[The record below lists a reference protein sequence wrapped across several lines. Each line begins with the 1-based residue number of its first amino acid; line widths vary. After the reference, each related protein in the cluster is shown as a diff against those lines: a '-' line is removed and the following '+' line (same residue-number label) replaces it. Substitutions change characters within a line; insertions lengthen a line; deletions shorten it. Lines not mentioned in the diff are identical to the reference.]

1 MDKILILRLAPSG
14 ESFLKIDVLSAELGT
29 FLCLKRISKKSPQQT
44 TPDLFDTAEIQ
55 LETSK
60 QGTARFIRE
69 YQLLHR
75 REAIGRSYHS
85 LRHASEFSALIAR
98 NGPHMAE
105 PEALFHLVERTLNA
119 FAEGKAPEVVHL
131 KAVYMLLKNEGYPI
145 RESWWPELPKH
156 LKESTK
162 DAINSP
168 APEQTAKEVQAHN
181 ESILQHLYRWLE
193 RETDLTLS

>member
-14 ESFLKIDVLSAELGT
+14 ESFLKMDVLSPEHGT
-29 FLCLKRISKKSPQQT
+29 FLCLKRISKKSQQQT
-44 TPDLFDTAEIQ
+44 TPDLFDTADIQ

-60 QGTARFIRE
+60 QGTARFVRE
-69 YQLLHR
+69 YQLLKR

-105 PEALFHLVERTLNA
+105 PEALFELVERTLNA

-131 KAVYMLLKNEGYPI
+131 KAVYMLLKSEGYPI
-145 RESWWPELPKH
+145 RESWWPSLPPPLRNAAITLINEPSPEK
-156 LKESTK
+156 TDAAVRK
-162 DAINSP
+162 DC
-168 APEQTAKEVQAHN
+168 EQISQN
-181 ESILQHLYRWLE
+181 LYRWLE
-193 RETDLTLS
+193 HETDLR

>member
-14 ESFLKIDVLSAELGT
+14 ESFLKMDVLSPEHGT
-29 FLCLKRISKKSPQQT
+29 FLCLKRISKKSAQQT
-44 TPDLFDTAEIQ
+44 TPDLFDTADIQ

-60 QGTARFIRE
+60 QGTARFVRE
-69 YQLLHR
+69 YQLLNR
-75 REAIGRSYHS
+75 RETIGRSYHS

-105 PEALFHLVERTLNA
+105 PEALFELVERTLNA

-145 RESWWPELPKH
+145 RESWWPSLPSA
-156 LKESTK
+156 LR
-162 DAINSP
+162 DAAKTLINEP
-168 APEQTAKEVQAHN
+168 APEQPDAATREDCEKISQR
-181 ESILQHLYRWLE
+181 LYRWLE
-193 RETDLTLS
+193 HETDLR

>member
-14 ESFLKIDVLSAELGT
+14 ESFLKMDVLSPEHGT
-29 FLCLKRISKKSPQQT
+29 FLCLKRISKKSQQQT
-44 TPDLFDTAEIQ
+44 TPDLFDTADIQ

-60 QGTARFIRE
+60 QGTARFVRE

-105 PEALFHLVERTLNA
+105 PEALFELVERTLNA

-131 KAVYMLLKNEGYPI
+131 KAVYMLLKSEGYPI
-145 RESWWPELPKH
+145 RESWWPSLPPPLRNAAITLINEPSPEK
-156 LKESTK
+156 TDAAMRK
-162 DAINSP
+162 DC
-168 APEQTAKEVQAHN
+168 EQISQN
-181 ESILQHLYRWLE
+181 LYRWLE
-193 RETDLTLS
+193 HETDLR